1 MKRIVTFVLLV
12 QALFTAHAQITDRV
26 FAAEVKKSIELQNT
40 KETFVETYKMA
51 MQQFVDNGT
60 LSATNLNLFAN
71 DIADYIIPLL
81 TDRMEVLYYQNL
93 TLDELKQLNE
103 YLASSVGQKMI
114 KLTPLFSNEGMKV
127 AQLPEVQAKI
137 QERITYYLSK

>member
-12 QALFTAHAQITDRV
+12 QALFTANAQITDRV